1 MRFAIILQTIF
12 LLVVVHGAKIEK
24 HKRNCDPLEI
34 PLCKGLLTYSL
45 VTYPNLLGH
54 KDQKEAWKEI
64 LDYRKLISDGSG
76 KCRVALG
83 HFLCHLYAPQCTIS
97 EGVLPPCRD
106 SCTNAHDSCIKEL
119 SRRNLAWPKTWKCEG
134 FPDAGLCVE
143 TLSASPVPEPTMN
156 DAVNETINTDE
167 YQPNHSALLRR
178 RYDVLEGGNTELY
191 VGWAD
196 VQGQGAANDYCRVVG
211 VDSNSRFLAC
221 SLAGSKGQGHE
232 YVSERGFD
240 VGLPGSWFMRDMD
253 NDGRDDYCRCIISGT
268 SSRVTCM
275 KAGKSSFQGSMKE
288 RGSQYSFDLP
298 DSSPCAGKRLN
309 PVLGMR

>member
-1 MRFAIILQTIF
+1 MGLWLEACLELQEM
-12 LLVVVHGAKIEK
+12 HA
-24 HKRNCDPLEI
+24 R
-34 PLCKGLLTYSL
+34 
-45 VTYPNLLGH
+45 
-54 KDQKEAWKEI
+54 
-64 LDYRKLISDGSG
+64 LDVLHLSDISMLISPNYQ
-76 KCRVALG
+76 RR
-83 HFLCHLYAPQCTIS
+83 FLS
-97 EGVLPPCRD
+97 F
-106 SCTNAHDSCIKEL
+106 S
-119 SRRNLAWPKTWKCEG
+119 
-134 FPDAGLCVE
+134 
-143 TLSASPVPEPTMN
+143 VPEPTMN

-253 NDGRDDYCRCIISGT
+253 NDGRDDYC
-268 SSRVTCM
+268 
-275 KAGKSSFQGSMKE
+275 
-288 RGSQYSFDLP
+288 
-298 DSSPCAGKRLN
+298 
-309 PVLGMR
+309 

>member
-1 MRFAIILQTIF
+1 MFFPLWATNKKWFITSAPVQSSAFRLKKSCLSVPYFKFYDLDHYFGTVWRKKKSAENLAGFFFRSGFAYRNRKWMRTNKAPQRSRVPLFWIWLPVTAHRMRFAIILQTIF

-24 HKRNCDPLEI
+24 HKRNCDSLEI
-34 PLCKGLLTYSL
+34 PLCKGLLTYNL

-83 HFLCHLYAPQCTIS
+83 HFLCHLYAPQWTIS

-143 TLSASPVPEPTMN
+143 TLSASPGERYYMWS
-156 DAVNETINTDE
+156 INRPVCV
-167 YQPNHSALLRR
+167 YKILN
-178 RYDVLEGGNTELY
+178 
-191 VGWAD
+191 
-196 VQGQGAANDYCRVVG
+196 AANSVNILKQPSCKI
-211 VDSNSRFLAC
+211 NKKC
-221 SLAGSKGQGHE
+221 
-232 YVSERGFD
+232 
-240 VGLPGSWFMRDMD
+240 
-253 NDGRDDYCRCIISGT
+253 
-268 SSRVTCM
+268 
-275 KAGKSSFQGSMKE
+275 
-288 RGSQYSFDLP
+288 
-298 DSSPCAGKRLN
+298 PCKKI
-309 PVLGMR
+309 